1 MNNSSSER
9 GSRIRPDQAAF
20 VVDPD
25 GRVSFLL
32 PSQDLDAPLAPGHRL
47 LLALAARL
55 NDPEWVE
62 ELLVGSG
69 VSAPRKLGFF

>member
-1 MNNSSSER
+1 MNKSAVE
-9 GSRIRPDQAAF
+9 GSVIRPDQAAF

-32 PSQDLDAPLAPGHRL
+32 PADFDGPVGPGHRL
-47 LLALAARL
+47 LFAIAARL

-62 ELLVGSG
+62 DLLIGSG
-69 VSAPRKLGFF
+69 KRAPRKLGFL